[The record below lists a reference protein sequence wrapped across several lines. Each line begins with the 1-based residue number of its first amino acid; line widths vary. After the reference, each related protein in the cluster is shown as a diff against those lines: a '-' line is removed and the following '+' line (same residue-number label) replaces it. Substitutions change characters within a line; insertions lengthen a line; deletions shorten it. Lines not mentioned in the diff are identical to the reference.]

1 LRPLAPSTLSCM
13 VKDGPV
19 ILIGV
24 GQRRVGRDDG
34 AVGACPRGL
43 RGEPIERPTG
53 REHREHESGPSENQN
68 QHFE

>member
-24 GQRRVGRDDG
+24 GRRRVGRDDDG
-34 AVGACPRGL
+34 AVGACPRGS
-43 RGEPIERPTG
+43 RGYSQEL
-53 REHREHESGPSENQN
+53 
-68 QHFE
+68 